1 MGFNNTEWAREALGI
16 VGNKPRG
23 AKAGRAPA
31 ARKARKPRARKAL
44 KITAGALRYVK
55 KKDPAGLPRFTTS
68 EKVVGALAAGS
79 KGSRVAA
86 ARLLRGV
93 GGLVE
98 AGAAG
103 SKLAQAGVLGG
114 IAIAGILAYFIT
126 SYVLE
131 RPDRAR
137 ATLQENAARAADA
150 YRAAR
155 VKIESDQ
162 GRPLTATQKKQLG
175 TFFKAKLNELG
186 LDSQELS
193 RLTGKGYVPKTIDR
207 GN

>member
-16 VGNKPRG
+16 VGGK
-23 AKAGRAPA
+23 K
-31 ARKARKPRARKAL
+31 KPRAAGTSRSTRVKKPRAKKPL
-44 KITAGALRYVK
+44 KVTAGALRYVK
-55 KKDPAGLPRFTTS
+55 KKDPTGLPKLTTS

-79 KGSRVAA
+79 KGSRVAV
-86 ARLLRGV
+86 ARGIRGV
-93 GGLVE
+93 GQLAAE
-98 AGAAG
+98 AAAG
-103 SKLAQAGVLGG
+103 SRLAAAGVLGAV
-114 IAIAGILAYFIT
+114 AIAGILAYYIT
-126 SYVLE
+126 SYVVE

-155 VKIESDQ
+155 IKIESDQ

-175 TFFKAKLNELG
+175 NFFKAKLNELG

-193 RLTGKGYVPKTIDR
+193 KLTGKGYVPKTIDR